1 VTRGSPSPAVPP
13 APAVHVVEDDDDAR
27 VAMGRVLKL
36 AGYTV
41 RSYTS
46 ANDFLAQLAK
56 ADAGCLIL
64 DVHMPGTSG
73 LELQSLLSRSAD
85 VLPIVFVSG
94 RGDIPMTVRAM
105 KNGAVDFLTKPVPK
119 AVLLAAV
126 SQAMARWAEER
137 AARDRTRAIQ
147 ARYDRLTPR
156 EREVFAHL
164 IGGQLNKQVAY
175 DLGTAERTIKAHR
188 HSILQK
194 LEADSI
200 ADLVTLASELGIEP
214 VRKA

>member
-1 VTRGSPSPAVPP
+1 
-13 APAVHVVEDDDDAR
+13 
-27 VAMGRVLKL
+27 MGRVLRL

-41 RSYTS
+41 RSYAS
-46 ANDFLAQLAK
+46 ANDFLAQPAN

-73 LELQSLLSRSAD
+73 LELQSLLARSAD

-94 RGDIPMTVRAM
+94 RGDIPMSVRAM

-126 SQAMARWAEER
+126 SQAMARWTEER

-164 IGGQLNKQVAY
+164 ISGQLNKQVAY

-188 HSILQK
+188 HSIMQK
-194 LEADSI
+194 LEADSM
-200 ADLVTLASELGIEP
+200 ADLVTLAAELRIAP